1 MRRMQRRK
9 FTQLVLS
16 GLAVGLGA
24 CATPATSQNSSSAA
38 VQPQPV
44 EPVNAV
50 ATPRPKAAKPVEIA
64 PAVATPTAESVA
76 AVLIQPTPPPEP
88 LPEGPLAPFVKSDT
102 WLNTAK
108 PIAWDSLRGT
118 VTMVEFWTIGCIN
131 CQNVI
136 PDMKAFYKD
145 FKDKGFTIVGVH
157 SPEFDYEK
165 QLGNVKNSVKKWGIE
180 YPVAIDNDF
189 ENWNRYRNRY
199 WPARYL
205 VDKRG
210 VVRHTHIGEG
220 GYEETR
226 GWIEKLIAE

>member
-1 MRRMQRRK
+1 MQRRK
-9 FTQLVLS
+9 FTQLVFS

-24 CATPATSQNSSSAA
+24 CAAPATNPGSAPA
-38 VQPQPV
+38 AAKPQQA
-44 EPVNAV
+44 EPVKVVV
-50 ATPRPKAAKPVEIA
+50 ATPKPVK
-64 PAVATPTAESVA
+64 PAVVAPTAESVA
-76 AVLIQPTPPPEP
+76 AVLIQPTTPPEP
-88 LPEGPLAPFVKSDT
+88 LPDGPLAPFVQSDI

-165 QLGNVKNSVKKWGIE
+165 QLGNVKTSVKKWGIE
-180 YPVAIDNDF
+180 YPVAIDNGF

-210 VVRHTHIGEG
+210 VIRHPHIGEG
-220 GYEETR
+220 GVDETR
-226 GWIEKLIAE
+226 SWIEKLIAE